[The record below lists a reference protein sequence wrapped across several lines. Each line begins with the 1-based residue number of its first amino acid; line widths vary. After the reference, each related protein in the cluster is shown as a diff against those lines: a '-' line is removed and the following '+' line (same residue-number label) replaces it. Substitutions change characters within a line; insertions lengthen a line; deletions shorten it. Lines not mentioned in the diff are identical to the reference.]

1 MIRDLHKF
9 LIAVK
14 WAEVLTDSRE
24 IAENITDK
32 WVIDQAW
39 GQDGWILHVY
49 GPIQSR
55 GLLTRS
61 INIQQTNKTN
71 FHWFDIQ
78 GFIVWVSGNFFVGHC
93 SKKFPRVS
101 NSASFDCVIVI
112 FTMHQLEK
120 NYIGTK
126 EDDNIASRALQS
138 IQNMQPCTVFPC
150 FRAFVQ

>member
-32 WVIDQAW
+32 WVIDQAR

-71 FHWFDIQ
+71 FH
-78 GFIVWVSGNFFVGHC
+78 
-93 SKKFPRVS
+93 
-101 NSASFDCVIVI
+101 
-112 FTMHQLEK
+112 
-120 NYIGTK
+120 
-126 EDDNIASRALQS
+126 
-138 IQNMQPCTVFPC
+138 
-150 FRAFVQ
+150 